1 MNGRAADAGPGD
13 TRRQGAPQA
22 APHHGAGDP
31 AGMPQDLLERGFYGT
46 APNRRWVAD
55 ITYVPV
61 VAADF
66 VYTAFVM
73 DLFASG

>member
-1 MNGRAADAGPGD
+1 MP
-13 TRRQGAPQA
+13 
-22 APHHGAGDP
+22 GDP

-61 VAADF
+61 AADF

-73 DLFASG
+73 DLFARRILGWQVTDHLQADLALDALEMAI